1 MQQGGTIVWV
11 IDADS
16 KAFAAALQKASGQA
30 KTFGNQLEQSTA
42 SKVSSFTKNAANN
55 LTSLAD
61 SMSALTRAGIALA
74 ASGGISI
81 GAFVKTASELETT
94 SKQVQVLTGSVEGAQ
109 RVYGELYN
117 YVLGKPITF
126 PDASKAAKTLLGY
139 GRTVDQV
146 IPDMKTLSTLS
157 IVNGADLQALAL
169 VFGQVTSRGALFGQ
183 DALQLINNNI
193 PLTTILARKF
203 GISMQEASE
212 KINGGKVSAEEFT
225 EAMAEYANSLD
236 ISSMSDTFQNRMIS
250 LGGTIRSLGLAL
262 LGIRI
267 DPVKGFVVEAG
278 GLFDT
283 LSKSLEEFVAFLK
296 TPEMREGIIQLGK
309 NLAQSAKDAMPFIKD
324 VLLWLVNNFDLVIGL
339 VKAFTVTL
347 VALRVAAFALNA
359 ISVVA
364 STINGLQTAFAGAQA
379 AAAGFKLAMAGI
391 GAAGAQ
397 GNAFAMLGVGIGNFV
412 KLIGGVP
419 GLIRTGLMAIPGI
432 ISAAGGAIMSAL
444 YAIPVIG
451 WIALIVTALVGVFL
465 YFYNTSEDFRNFIN
479 NLFSGILD
487 GIKAGWEGLVGFFG
501 GVWDGIVKGAE
512 AVGGFF
518 AGLWD
523 GIVKGV
529 TPIVNTVV
537 TVFQTIGNVIGTVI
551 STVISILT
559 PLWQIIGLIGYA
571 IAGFGQI
578 VFTIFSAI
586 GQIIWTIVSTIV
598 QIIGIVLI
606 GTIMK
611 LWEGVVW
618 VFTNIGSFI
627 NTALTAAAAAIT
639 TIWNGIVSFLTP
651 ILTTIGE
658 FFSTVFNTIAGV
670 ISTVFNAIST
680 TITTVWNAVVA
691 FLTPAINAIA
701 AVFSTVFNAVA
712 GVVNR
717 IFGLIKQYIIN
728 PISEVVGFVG
738 RTIGQIATFIGD
750 AVTNAYNAV
759 ANFVGRFT
767 QAGRNIIDGIVNGI
781 KNGADAVVDVI
792 KNICSNALNAVKSFF
807 GIKSPSRV
815 MAQMGNYLME
825 GFGKGINDEADT
837 VINAAESAADGVLGA
852 FDNMA
857 ANVGSMQSQFGV
869 DGSMAIAPVGTV
881 APVSVSSPDAG
892 ADSANNGITINQTN
906 EVYTELDMDQIN
918 RNLTWELNKL

>member
-324 VLLWLVNNFDLVIGL
+324 VLLWLVNNFDLVISL

-444 YAIPVIG
+444 YAIPVVG

-501 GVWDGIVKGAE
+501 GVWDGIVSGAE

-627 NTALTAAAAAIT
+627 NTALTAAAAVIT

-738 RTIGQIATFIGD
+738 RTIGQIATFIGN

-781 KNGADAVVDVI
+781 KNGAGAVVDFI

-869 DGSMAIAPVGTV
+869 DGSMAIAPVGAV